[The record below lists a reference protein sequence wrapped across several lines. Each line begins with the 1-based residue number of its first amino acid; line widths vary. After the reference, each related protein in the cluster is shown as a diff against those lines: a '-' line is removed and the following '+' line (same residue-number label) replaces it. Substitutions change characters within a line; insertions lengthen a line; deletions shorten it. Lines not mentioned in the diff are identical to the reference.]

1 MNDSNHIWKWL
12 YESHDGQI
20 QVNYG
25 KTYHNKAAEKIKM
38 LKAAKGKKDTLSSS
52 RTIKLTAE
60 VLRKIRKAKD
70 ICIPF

>member
-20 QVNYG
+20 HTIIKLLKIV
-25 KTYHNKAAEKIKM
+25 EKIKM
-38 LKAAKGKKDTLSSS
+38 LKSAKGKKDTLSSS